1 MIKIKA
7 NVNKFDNNN
16 IVIEFSVPTVNSINK
31 NNTSQINTIGINE
44 IKTKNKFQKL
54 FFVILKV
61 RLKELSCCAAVAGN
75 INKTLTI

>member
-16 IVIEFSVPTVNSINK
+16 IVTELSVPTVNSINK
-31 NNTSQINTIGINE
+31 NNANQINGIGINE

-61 RLKELSCCAAVAGN
+61 RLKELSCFAAVAGN
-75 INKTLTI
+75 ISETLTT

>member
-16 IVIEFSVPTVNSINK
+16 IVTELSVPTVNSINK
-31 NNTSQINTIGINE
+31 NNTIQINAIGINE
-44 IKTKNKFQKL
+44 IKTKNKCQKL

-75 INKTLTI
+75 INETLTT